1 MRKNKNKP
9 SVFNIPRSNTIHGD
23 NRLGLAFFYSHR
35 NLRVL
40 RSTGIIGENEGWRS
54 YERRMFRLLTNPS
67 SELIDTILR
76 TKNSLFRTPS
86 VLGVQVRCAGL
97 LSDDKETAVKLDEAD
112 LHRVPNQVKQV
123 AHSMGV
129 NRRQLTVFL
138 STDSDV
144 AEERL
149 RRALTMYRIVSV
161 RNYKRGH
168 TTRHKVS
175 EESIQRA
182 LLDLY
187 LLAQSRTLLV
197 TGTSGYG
204 TVAYSLS
211 DVKDFNF
218 IPVKKRHLMNV

>member
-1 MRKNKNKP
+1 MRKNKSKP

-23 NRLGLAFFYSHR
+23 NRLGLAFFYSRR

-40 RSTGIIGENEGWRS
+40 RSIGIIGENEGWRS

-67 SELIDTILR
+67 SDLIDTIVR
-76 TKNSLFRTPS
+76 TKESLFRTPT

-97 LSDDKETAVKLDEAD
+97 LSDDQESAVKLDEAD
-112 LHRVPNQVKQV
+112 LRRVPNQVKQV
-123 AHSMGV
+123 AYSTGV
-129 NRRQLTVFL
+129 HRRQLTVFL

-149 RRALTMYRIVSV
+149 RRSLKMYHIVSV
-161 RNYKRGH
+161 RDYKRGH

-175 EESIQRA
+175 DESIQRA

-187 LLAQSRTLLV
+187 LLAQSQTLLV

-211 DVKDFNF
+211 DVRKFNF
-218 IPVKKRHLMNV
+218 IPVTKRHLMNM